1 MSASLL
7 IQKRYL
13 VAKVMATLL
22 SLVFAFLYSKE
33 LGIINRSILIY
44 VFTLS
49 SLTWIVLT
57 SGSTLTLRKLMPD
70 KGGRDFGSFIA
81 LIIVQTMI
89 GITVLTIGL
98 LVFSNYK
105 TTIPSPLI
113 VLIYAYFLL
122 SGFAMILVEILIT
135 YLHYLF
141 SGLIEL
147 VAVVIQLSLFFM
159 ILKPLELSIASKL
172 LLSINISYLIICL
185 RMAQLIIS
193 SLGMNFKIS
202 SPRIFWKATKGS
214 HLLGV
219 SIGIIDRLDRFIIA
233 FYFPTGTLAKY
244 SAMSSLISYFR
255 FLPEF
260 FSRIMISGFILPYS
274 ILRKNRFLVI
284 SIFLAAVSV
293 IVLVSRIFISTFLG
307 QEWLLPITIFVA
319 FGVQEILRGAYQISL
334 NYNSKLNLT
343 FSTSVAP
350 FLLLV
355 VAPILSSL
363 TVHIFGLIGIPIAFS
378 LAFIA
383 SITFAAVGRK
393 NAR

>member
-13 VAKVMATLL
+13 AAKVMATLL
-22 SLVFAFLYSKE
+22 SLVFAFLYSRQ

-70 KGGRDFGSFIA
+70 KGSRDFGSFIA
-81 LIIVQTMI
+81 LIILQTMI

-147 VAVVIQLSLFFM
+147 VAVVIQLSLFFV
-159 ILKPLELSIASKL
+159 ILTPLELSIASKL
-172 LLSINISYLIICL
+172 LLSFNISYLIICL

-219 SIGIIDRLDRFIIA
+219 SLGIVDRLDRFIIA

-274 ILRKNRFLVI
+274 VLRRNRVLVI
-284 SIFLAAVSV
+284 SILILAVST
-293 IVLVSRIFISTFLG
+293 IILLSRIFISTFLG
-307 QEWLLPITIFVA
+307 QEWLLPIAIFVA
-319 FGVQEILRGAYQISL
+319 FGVQEILRGTYQISL
-334 NYNSKLNLT
+334 NYNSKLNLA

-350 FLLLV
+350 VLLLV
-355 VAPILSSL
+355 TAPILSGV
-363 TVHIFGLIGIPIAFS
+363 TVHVFGLIGIPIAFS

-383 SITFAAVGRK
+383 SISYAALGRK

>member
-13 VAKVMATLL
+13 AAKVIATLL
-22 SLVFAFLYSKE
+22 SLVFAFLYSRQ

-70 KGGRDFGSFIA
+70 KGSRDFGSFLA
-81 LIIVQTMI
+81 LMIVETLI

-105 TTIPSPLI
+105 TTIPGPLI
-113 VLIYAYFLL
+113 ALIYAYFLL

-147 VAVVIQLSLFFM
+147 VAVVIQLSLFFI
-159 ILKPLELSIASKL
+159 ILEPLELSIASKL
-172 LLSINISYLIICL
+172 LLSFNVSYLIICL

-193 SLGMNFKIS
+193 SSGMNFKIS
-202 SPRIFWKATKGS
+202 SPINFWKATKGS

-219 SIGIIDRLDRFIIA
+219 SLGIVDRLDRFIIA

-244 SAMSSLISYFR
+244 SAMTSLISYFR

-274 ILRKNRFLVI
+274 ILRKNRVLVI
-284 SIFLAAVSV
+284 SIFMAAVST
-293 IVLVSRIFISTFLG
+293 IILVSRIFISTFLG

-343 FSTSVAP
+343 FSTSAAP
-350 FLLLV
+350 VLLLL

-383 SITFAAVGRK
+383 SISFAAVGRK
-393 NAR
+393 DAR

>member
-13 VAKVMATLL
+13 AAKVMATLL
-22 SLVFAFLYSKE
+22 SLVFAFLYSRE
-33 LGIINRSILIY
+33 LGIVNRSILIY

-70 KGGRDFGSFIA
+70 KGSRDFGSFIA
-81 LIIVQTMI
+81 LIIVQTLI

-105 TTIPSPLI
+105 TTIPGPLI
-113 VLIYAYFLL
+113 GLIYAYFLL

-147 VAVVIQLSLFFM
+147 VAVVIQLFLFFM
-159 ILKPLELSIASKL
+159 ILTPLELSIASKL
-172 LLSINISYLIICL
+172 LLSFNISYLIICL

-193 SLGMNFKIS
+193 YSGMNFKIS

-219 SIGIIDRLDRFIIA
+219 SLGIVDRLDRFIIA

-260 FSRIMISGFILPYS
+260 FSRIMISGFFLPYS
-274 ILRKNRFLVI
+274 VLRRNRVLVI
-284 SIFLAAVSV
+284 SLLILAVST
-293 IVLVSRIFISTFLG
+293 IVLFSRIFISTFLG

-350 FLLLV
+350 VLLLV
-355 VAPILSSL
+355 TAPILSGL
-363 TVHIFGLIGIPIAFS
+363 TVHVFGLIGIPIAFS

-383 SITFAAVGRK
+383 SISYAALGRK

>member
-1 MSASLL
+1 
-7 IQKRYL
+7 
-13 VAKVMATLL
+13 
-22 SLVFAFLYSKE
+22 
-33 LGIINRSILIY
+33 
-44 VFTLS
+44 
-49 SLTWIVLT
+49 
-57 SGSTLTLRKLMPD
+57 
-70 KGGRDFGSFIA
+70 
-81 LIIVQTMI
+81 
-89 GITVLTIGL
+89 
-98 LVFSNYK
+98 
-105 TTIPSPLI
+105 
-113 VLIYAYFLL
+113 
-122 SGFAMILVEILIT
+122 MILVEILIT

-350 FLLLV
+350 VLLLV

>member
-1 MSASLL
+1 
-7 IQKRYL
+7 
-13 VAKVMATLL
+13 
-22 SLVFAFLYSKE
+22 
-33 LGIINRSILIY
+33 
-44 VFTLS
+44 
-49 SLTWIVLT
+49 
-57 SGSTLTLRKLMPD
+57 MPD
-70 KGGRDFGSFIA
+70 KGSRDFGSFLA
-81 LIIVQTMI
+81 LMIVETLI

-105 TTIPSPLI
+105 TTIPGPLI
-113 VLIYAYFLL
+113 ALIYAYFLL

-147 VAVVIQLSLFFM
+147 VAVVIQLSLFFI
-159 ILKPLELSIASKL
+159 ILEPLELSIASKL
-172 LLSINISYLIICL
+172 LLSFNVSYLIICL

-193 SLGMNFKIS
+193 SSGMNFKIS
-202 SPRIFWKATKGS
+202 SPINFWKATKGS

-219 SIGIIDRLDRFIIA
+219 SLGIVDRLDRFIIA

-244 SAMSSLISYFR
+244 SAMTSLISYFR

-274 ILRKNRFLVI
+274 ILRKNRVLVI
-284 SIFLAAVSV
+284 SIFMAAVST
-293 IVLVSRIFISTFLG
+293 IILVSRIFISTFLG

-343 FSTSVAP
+343 FSTSAAP
-350 FLLLV
+350 VLLLL

-383 SITFAAVGRK
+383 SISFAAVGRK
-393 NAR
+393 DAR

>member
-1 MSASLL
+1 MSANLL
-7 IQKRYL
+7 VQKRYL
-13 VAKVMATLL
+13 AAKVTATLL
-22 SLVFAFLYSKE
+22 SLVFAFLYSRE
-33 LGIINRSILIY
+33 LGIVNRSILIY

-70 KGGRDFGSFIA
+70 KGSRDFGSFIA
-81 LIIVQTMI
+81 LIITQTMI

-105 TTIPSPLI
+105 TKIPGPLI
-113 VLIYAYFLL
+113 GLIYAYFLL

-147 VAVVIQLSLFFM
+147 VAVVIQFFLFFM
-159 ILKPLELSIASKL
+159 ILTPLELSIASKL
-172 LLSINISYLIICL
+172 LLSFNISYLIICL
-185 RMAQLIIS
+185 RMAQLIIF

-219 SIGIIDRLDRFIIA
+219 SLGIVDRLDRFIIA

-260 FSRIMISGFILPYS
+260 FSRIMISGFFLPYS
-274 ILRKNRFLVI
+274 VLRRNRVLVI
-284 SIFLAAVSV
+284 SLLILAVST
-293 IVLVSRIFISTFLG
+293 IVLFSRIFISTFLG

-334 NYNSKLNLT
+334 NYNSKLNLA
-343 FSTSVAP
+343 FSTSMAP
-350 FLLLV
+350 VLLLV
-355 VAPILSSL
+355 TAPILSGL
-363 TVHIFGLIGIPIAFS
+363 TVHVFGLIGIPIAFS

-383 SITFAAVGRK
+383 SISYAALGRK
-393 NAR
+393 NVR

>member
-13 VAKVMATLL
+13 AAKVMATLL
-22 SLVFAFLYSKE
+22 SLVFAFLYSRE
-33 LGIINRSILIY
+33 LGIVNRSILIY

-70 KGGRDFGSFIA
+70 KGSRDFGSFIA
-81 LIIVQTMI
+81 LIIVQTII

-105 TTIPSPLI
+105 TTIPGPLI
-113 VLIYAYFLL
+113 GLIYAYFLL

-135 YLHYLF
+135 YLQYLF

-147 VAVVIQLSLFFM
+147 VAVVIQLFLFFM
-159 ILKPLELSIASKL
+159 ILTPLELSIASKL
-172 LLSINISYLIICL
+172 LLSFNISYSIICL
-185 RMAQLIIS
+185 RMVQLIIS
-193 SLGMNFKIS
+193 SLGMNFKIA

-219 SIGIIDRLDRFIIA
+219 SLGIVDRLDRFIIA

-260 FSRIMISGFILPYS
+260 FSRIMISGFFLPYS
-274 ILRKNRFLVI
+274 VLRRNRVLVI
-284 SIFLAAVSV
+284 SLLILAVST
-293 IVLVSRIFISTFLG
+293 IVLFSRIFISTFLG

-334 NYNSKLNLT
+334 NYNSKLNLA

-350 FLLLV
+350 VLLLV
-355 VAPILSSL
+355 TAPILSGL
-363 TVHIFGLIGIPIAFS
+363 TVHVFGLIGIPIAFS

-383 SITFAAVGRK
+383 SISYAALGRK

>member
-1 MSASLL
+1 MSTSLL

-13 VAKVMATLL
+13 AAKVMATLL
-22 SLVFAFLYSKE
+22 SLVFAFLYSRE
-33 LGIINRSILIY
+33 LGIVNRSILIY

-70 KGGRDFGSFIA
+70 KGSRDFGSFLA

-105 TTIPSPLI
+105 TTIPGPLI
-113 VLIYAYFLL
+113 GLIYAYFLL

-147 VAVVIQLSLFFM
+147 VAVVIQFFLFFM
-159 ILKPLELSIASKL
+159 ILTPLELSIASKL
-172 LLSINISYLIICL
+172 LLSFNISYLIICL
-185 RMAQLIIS
+185 RMAQLIIF

-214 HLLGV
+214 HLVGV
-219 SIGIIDRLDRFIIA
+219 SLGIVDRLDRFIIA

-260 FSRIMISGFILPYS
+260 FSRIIISGFFLPYS
-274 ILRKNRFLVI
+274 VLRRNRVLVI
-284 SIFLAAVSV
+284 SLLILAVST
-293 IVLVSRIFISTFLG
+293 IVLFSRIFISTFLG

-334 NYNSKLNLT
+334 NYNSKLNLA
-343 FSTSVAP
+343 FSTSMAP
-350 FLLLV
+350 VLLLV
-355 VAPILSSL
+355 TAPILSGL
-363 TVHIFGLIGIPIAFS
+363 TVHVFGLIGIPIAFS

-383 SITFAAVGRK
+383 SISYAALGRK

>member
-13 VAKVMATLL
+13 AAKVMATLL
-22 SLVFAFLYSKE
+22 SLVFAFLYSRQ

-70 KGGRDFGSFIA
+70 KGSRDFGSFIA
-81 LIIVQTMI
+81 LIILQTMI

-147 VAVVIQLSLFFM
+147 VAVVIQLSLFFV
-159 ILKPLELSIASKL
+159 ILTPLELSIASKL
-172 LLSINISYLIICL
+172 LLSFNISYLIICL

-193 SLGMNFKIS
+193 SMGMNFKIS

-219 SIGIIDRLDRFIIA
+219 SLGIVDRLDRFIIA

-274 ILRKNRFLVI
+274 VLRRNRVLVI
-284 SIFLAAVSV
+284 SILILAVST
-293 IVLVSRIFISTFLG
+293 IILLSRIFISTFLG
-307 QEWLLPITIFVA
+307 QEWLLPIAIFVA
-319 FGVQEILRGAYQISL
+319 FGVQEILRGTYQISL
-334 NYNSKLNLT
+334 NYNSKLNLA

-350 FLLLV
+350 VLLLV
-355 VAPILSSL
+355 TAPILSGV
-363 TVHIFGLIGIPIAFS
+363 TVHVFGLIGIPIAFS

-383 SITFAAVGRK
+383 SISYAAHGRK

>member
-1 MSASLL
+1 MSANLL
-7 IQKRYL
+7 SQKRYL
-13 VAKVMATLL
+13 AAKVMATLL
-22 SLVFAFLYSKE
+22 SLVFAFLYSRE
-33 LGIINRSILIY
+33 LGIVNRSILIY

-70 KGGRDFGSFIA
+70 KGSRDFGSFIA

-89 GITVLTIGL
+89 GVTVLTIGL

-105 TTIPSPLI
+105 TTIPGPLI
-113 VLIYAYFLL
+113 GLIYAYFLL

-147 VAVVIQLSLFFM
+147 VAVVIQLFLFFM
-159 ILKPLELSIASKL
+159 ILTPLELSIASKL
-172 LLSINISYLIICL
+172 LLSFNISYLIICL

-219 SIGIIDRLDRFIIA
+219 SLGIVDRLDRFIIA

-260 FSRIMISGFILPYS
+260 FSRIMISGFFLPYS
-274 ILRKNRFLVI
+274 ILRRNRVLVI
-284 SIFLAAVSV
+284 SLFILAVST
-293 IVLVSRIFISTFLG
+293 IVLFSRIFISTFLG

-319 FGVQEILRGAYQISL
+319 FGIQEILRGAYQISL
-334 NYNSKLNLT
+334 NYNSKLNLA

-350 FLLLV
+350 VLLLV
-355 VAPILSSL
+355 TAPILSGL
-363 TVHIFGLIGIPIAFS
+363 TVHVFGLIGIPIAFS

-383 SITFAAVGRK
+383 SISYAALGRK

>member
-1 MSASLL
+1 MSTSLL

-13 VAKVMATLL
+13 AAKVMATLL
-22 SLVFAFLYSKE
+22 SLVFAFLYSRE
-33 LGIINRSILIY
+33 LGIVNRSILIY

-70 KGGRDFGSFIA
+70 KGSRDFGSFLA

-105 TTIPSPLI
+105 TTIPGPLI
-113 VLIYAYFLL
+113 GLIYAYFLL

-147 VAVVIQLSLFFM
+147 VAVVIQLFLFFM
-159 ILKPLELSIASKL
+159 ILTPVELSTASKL
-172 LLSINISYLIICL
+172 LLSFNISYLIICL

-219 SIGIIDRLDRFIIA
+219 SLGIVDRLDRFIIA

-260 FSRIMISGFILPYS
+260 FSRIIISGFFLPYS
-274 ILRKNRFLVI
+274 VLRRNRVLVI
-284 SIFLAAVSV
+284 SLLILAVST
-293 IVLVSRIFISTFLG
+293 IVLFSRIFITTFLG
-307 QEWLLPITIFVA
+307 QEWLLPISIFVA

-334 NYNSKLNLT
+334 NYNSKLNLA
-343 FSTSVAP
+343 FSTSVASV
-350 FLLLV
+350 LLLV
-355 VAPILSSL
+355 AAPILSGL
-363 TVHIFGLIGIPIAFS
+363 TVHVFGLIGIPIAFS

-383 SITFAAVGRK
+383 SISYAALGRK

>member
-13 VAKVMATLL
+13 AAKVMATLL

-44 VFTLS
+44 AFTLS
-49 SLTWIVLT
+49 SLTWIVLS

-70 KGGRDFGSFIA
+70 KESRDFGSFIA

-89 GITVLTIGL
+89 GLTVLTIGL

-113 VLIYAYFLL
+113 ILIYAYFLL
-122 SGFAMILVEILIT
+122 SGFAMILVEILIS

-147 VAVVIQLSLFFM
+147 VAVVVQFSLFFV

-172 LLSINISYLIICL
+172 LLSFNISYLIICL

-193 SLGMNFKIS
+193 SLGMNFRIS

-219 SIGIIDRLDRFIIA
+219 SLGIVDRLDRFIIA

-274 ILRKNRFLVI
+274 VLHRNRVLVVSILI
-284 SIFLAAVSV
+284 SAVST
-293 IVLVSRIFISTFLG
+293 IVLLSRIFISTFLG
-307 QEWLLPITIFVA
+307 QEWLLPVTIFAA

-334 NYNSKLNLT
+334 NYNSKLNLA

-350 FLLLV
+350 VLLLV
-355 VAPILSSL
+355 AAPILSGFA
-363 TVHIFGLIGIPIAFS
+363 VHVFGLIGVPIAFS
-378 LAFIA
+378 LAYIA
-383 SITFAAVGRK
+383 SISYAALGRR
-393 NAR
+393 NAK

>member
-1 MSASLL
+1 MFASLL

-13 VAKVMATLL
+13 AAKVMATLL
-22 SLVFAFLYSKE
+22 SLVFAFLYSRE

-57 SGSTLTLRKLMPD
+57 SGSTLTLRKMMPD
-70 KGGRDFGSFIA
+70 KGSRDFGSFVA
-81 LIIVQTMI
+81 LIIVETLI
-89 GITVLTIGL
+89 GIIVLTIGL

-105 TTIPSPLI
+105 TTIPDPLI

-147 VAVVIQLSLFFM
+147 VAVVIQLSLFYL
-159 ILKPLELSIASKL
+159 ILEPIGLSIASKL
-172 LLSINISYLIICL
+172 LLSFNFSYLIICL
-185 RMAQLIIS
+185 RMAHLIAS
-193 SLGMNFKIS
+193 SLGTNFKMS
-202 SPRIFWKATKGS
+202 SPKIFWKATKGS

-219 SIGIIDRLDRFIIA
+219 SLGIVDRLDRFIIA
-233 FYFPTGTLAKY
+233 FYFPTGTLARY

-274 ILRKNRFLVI
+274 VFRKNRVIVI
-284 SIFLAAVSV
+284 SIFIAAVST
-293 IVLVSRIFISTFLG
+293 IVLVSRLFILTFLG
-307 QEWLLPITIFVA
+307 QEWLLPITIFIA
-319 FGVQEILRGAYQISL
+319 FSVQEILRGIYQISV
-334 NYNSKLNLT
+334 NYNSKLNLSS
-343 FSTSVAP
+343 STNLIPV
-350 FLLLV
+350 LLLV
-355 VAPILSSL
+355 LAPILSGL
-363 TVHIFGLIGIPIAFS
+363 MLHVFGLIGIPIAFS

-383 SITFAAVGRK
+383 SISFAAVGRK